1 MIRRIV
7 AIGATTDTYTTDTHK
22 QFQQIEASDDTASG
36 DKDGKHSVQQREG
49 IDRCVLAGD

>member
-22 QFQQIEASDDTASG
+22 QFQQVEASDDTESG
-36 DKDGKHSVQQREG
+36 DKDGNSVQQREG